1 MDDMTALVYEE
12 VQRLLEVYFSHHHPY
27 TCEIQADG
35 IPFNQRDTFYQMVE
49 EELIKRGKRIK
60 RDRMYGQYFKIEAD
74 QKRWDDQL
82 PPTGA
87 AFYMFPKQNK
97 QNVFENIK

>member
-12 VQRLLEVYFSHHHPY
+12 VQRLLEIYFSHHHPY

-49 EELIKRGKRIK
+49 AELLERGKSIT
-60 RDRMYGQYFKIEAD
+60 RDRIYGQYFKIDEY
-74 QKRWDDQL
+74 QKR
-82 PPTGA
+82 
-87 AFYMFPKQNK
+87 
-97 QNVFENIK
+97 